1 MSPTYSIC
9 SVHGY
14 LPGEVKACPE
24 CGGPTETYSRI
35 TGYYRPVK
43 NWNDGKLQE
52 FKDRKTYDTCN
63 SSMKPRT
70 ATVTVGSV
78 EEKELP
84 TLAPVD
90 AGSIGD
96 KPMLFTTHTC
106 AKCKAVKA
114 MFDEQHFDYEL
125 IYADDDAELAKKFEI
140 VNVPV
145 LVIPEADGIAKYTDV
160 GPIRQYVNECK
171 GIKS

>member
-52 FKDRKTYDTCN
+52 FKDRKTYNTCE
-63 SSMKPRT
+63 STMKPRT
-70 ATVTVGSV
+70 ATVTVTKA

-84 TLAPVD
+84 ELKPAPD
-90 AGSIGD
+90 AVGT

-114 MFDEQHFDYEL
+114 MFDEQRFDYEL
-125 IYADDDAELAKKFEI
+125 IYADDDAELAKQFDI

-145 LVIPEADGIAKYTDV
+145 LIIPDGDGVRKYTDV